1 MTGPQLSVVVPC
13 FNEAEVLDAFHTALL
28 AVLDGL
34 GETFEVCYVDDGSG
48 DATRELLHA
57 LSLRDERV
65 HYTAFSRNFGKE
77 AGILAGL
84 RMSRGA
90 AVVIM
95 DADLQHPPELIPRM
109 LELHRHGY
117 DQVIPRRDRTGEGV
131 VRSTLSHTYYA
142 LVRRCMDVELIDGTG
157 DFRLL
162 SRRAVESVLSLPE
175 SNRFSKGIFS
185 WIGFD
190 TVSFRYR
197 NSERVAGRS
206 KWGSR
211 RLLNYGIDG
220 LLSFNNRPLRL
231 AIYTGFWVFV
241 SALAYA
247 LWTVITVVLHGADT
261 PGYAT
266 LLTAVVALSG
276 IQLVTLGVIGEYVGR
291 IYHEAKHRPPY
302 VVRET
307 DATCRTPPHRLP
319 TGPVVIAE
327 PDEPPPP
334 GGSTRSRTVR
344 QFGSF
349 VAIGFVNTAVYLGVY
364 ASLNRWIPYLVA
376 HVVGYAV
383 SIVCSFLLNSYVTC
397 RTRPTWRAFVR
408 YPVSS
413 LVNLVA
419 SGALLYGAVSGLGM
433 DKNLAALAAGVLVTP
448 VSFLLARW
456 AIMSGRRPEDAVSR
470 RPDRPGASVR
480 ESSALESSA
489 PDPSAPGSSALESSV
504 PGSSVPG
511 SSAPGSS
518 APDSSAPDSSVPDPP
533 APERPARPLPGR
545 PEADGP
551 LPSRTAPTSTSP
563 APHTPL
569 RSSEDR

>member
-1 MTGPQLSVVVPC
+1 MTGLQLSVVVPC
-13 FNEAEVLDAFHTALL
+13 FDEAEVIESFHAALL
-28 AVLDGL
+28 GVLDPL
-34 GETFEVCYVDDGSG
+34 GDSFEICYVDDGSR
-48 DATRELLHA
+48 DRTRPLLNA
-57 LSLRDERV
+57 IAARDPRV

-77 AGILAGL
+77 AAMLAGL

-117 DQVIPRRDRTGEGV
+117 DQVIPRRDRTGEGMI
-131 VRSTLSHTYYA
+131 RSTLSHTYYA
-142 LVRRCMDVELIDGTG
+142 LVRRCMDVELIDGSG

-190 TVSFRYR
+190 TVTFRYR

-247 LWTVITVVLHGADT
+247 LWTVVRVVLHGVDT
-261 PGYAT
+261 PGFAT
-266 LLTAVVALSG
+266 LLIAVVALSG

-307 DATCRTPPHRLP
+307 DATCRAALPDGRPRPQLTGNRALTGDAALTGGGEGTKTPA
-319 TGPVVIAE
+319 TGPAAA
-327 PDEPPPP
+327 P
-334 GGSTRSRTVR
+334 GSAQARVTGAPSRSRTVR

-349 VAIGFVNTAVYLGVY
+349 VLIGCVNTAVYLGVY
-364 ASLNRWIPYLVA
+364 ASLNRWIPYLTA
-376 HVVGYAV
+376 HVIGYVV

-397 RTRPTWRAFVR
+397 RTRPTWHAFVR
-408 YPVSS
+408 YPLSS

-433 DKNLAALAAGVLVTP
+433 DKNLAALAAGVIVTP

-456 AIMSGRRPEDAVSR
+456 AITSGQ
-470 RPDRPGASVR
+470 
-480 ESSALESSA
+480 
-489 PDPSAPGSSALESSV
+489 
-504 PGSSVPG
+504 
-511 SSAPGSS
+511 
-518 APDSSAPDSSVPDPP
+518 
-533 APERPARPLPGR
+533 ARAATAEPQAGPLPGR
-545 PEADGP
+545 AAPGP
-551 LPSRTAPTSTSP
+551 LPT
-563 APHTPL
+563 
-569 RSSEDR
+569 RSSQKG

>member
-1 MTGPQLSVVVPC
+1 MTGLQLSVVVPC
-13 FNEAEVLDAFHTALL
+13 FDEAEVIESFHAALL
-28 AVLDGL
+28 GVLDPL
-34 GETFEVCYVDDGSG
+34 GDSFEICYVDDGSR
-48 DATRELLHA
+48 DRTRPLLNA
-57 LSLRDERV
+57 IAARDPRV

-77 AGILAGL
+77 AAMLAGL

-117 DQVIPRRDRTGEGV
+117 DQVIPRRDRTGEGM

-142 LVRRCMDVELIDGTG
+142 LVRRCMDVELIDGSG

-190 TVSFRYR
+190 TVTFRYR

-241 SALAYA
+241 SALVYA
-247 LWTVITVVLHGADT
+247 LWTVVRVVLHGVDT

-307 DATCRTPPHRLP
+307 DATCRAVLPDSPPRPQL
-319 TGPVVIAE
+319 TR
-327 PDEPPPP
+327 DTQPP
-334 GGSTRSRTVR
+334 GGAQLTGDKQLSGGRAITGDPALTDGGGPAGSSAAESATGPAAPGPPDPPSRSRTVR

-349 VAIGFVNTAVYLGVY
+349 VLIGCVNTAVYLGVY
-364 ASLNRWIPYLVA
+364 ASLNRWIPYLTA
-376 HVVGYAV
+376 HVIGYAI

-397 RTRPTWRAFVR
+397 RTRPTWHAFVR
-408 YPVSS
+408 YPLSS

-419 SGALLYGAVSGLGM
+419 SGALLYAAVSGLGM
-433 DKNLAALAAGVLVTP
+433 DKNLAALAAGVIVTP
-448 VSFLLARW
+448 ISFLLARW
-456 AIMSGRRPEDAVSR
+456 AITSGQAKAARAVAKAEGVTAEPLTGR
-470 RPDRPGASVR
+470 
-480 ESSALESSA
+480 
-489 PDPSAPGSSALESSV
+489 
-504 PGSSVPG
+504 
-511 SSAPGSS
+511 
-518 APDSSAPDSSVPDPP
+518 P
-533 APERPARPLPGR
+533 APATLRTRSPQER
-545 PEADGP
+545 
-551 LPSRTAPTSTSP
+551 
-563 APHTPL
+563 
-569 RSSEDR
+569 

>member
-1 MTGPQLSVVVPC
+1 MNGLQLSVVVPC
-13 FNEAEVLDAFHTALL
+13 FDEAEVLDAFHTALL
-28 AVLDGL
+28 TVLEGA
-34 GETFEVCYVDDGSG
+34 GTRFEVCYVDDGSG
-48 DATRELLHA
+48 DATRELLSTLA
-57 LSLRDERV
+57 LRDEHVR
-65 HYTAFSRNFGKE
+65 YTAFSRNFGKE
-77 AGILAGL
+77 AAMLAGL

-117 DQVIPRRDRTGEGV
+117 DQVIPRRDRVGEGM

-142 LVRRCMDVELIDGTG
+142 LVRRCMDVELIDGSG

-206 KWGSR
+206 KWGSK

-247 LWTVITVVLHGADT
+247 LWTVITVVLHGAET

-307 DATCRTPPHRLP
+307 DATCRTLP
-319 TGPVVIAE
+319 ERHLQASPETSPQASSQARSPVVVE
-327 PDEPPPP
+327 PHEPALSSP
-334 GGSTRSRTVR
+334 SSRSRTAR

-349 VAIGFVNTAVYLGVY
+349 VLVGCVNTAVYLGVY
-364 ASLNRWIPYLVA
+364 TSLNRWIPYLAA
-376 HVVGYAV
+376 HVLGYAV

-397 RTRPTWRAFVR
+397 RTKPTWHGFVR

-413 LVNLVA
+413 LANLVA

-433 DKNLAALAAGVLVTP
+433 DKNLAALAAGIIVTP
-448 VSFLLARW
+448 LSFLLARW
-456 AIMSGRRPEDAVSR
+456 AIMSGRRAQATETSDATNDNEAAEAPEVS
-470 RPDRPGASVR
+470 V
-480 ESSALESSA
+480 
-489 PDPSAPGSSALESSV
+489 
-504 PGSSVPG
+504 
-511 SSAPGSS
+511 
-518 APDSSAPDSSVPDPP
+518 
-533 APERPARPLPGR
+533 PERPARPLPGR
-545 PEADGP
+545 PVADRSLAP
-551 LPSRTAPTSTSP
+551 RTTTHP
-563 APHTPL
+563 APQPSV

>member
-1 MTGPQLSVVVPC
+1 MTGLQLSVVVPC
-13 FNEAEVLDAFHTALL
+13 FDEAEVIEAFHAALL
-28 AVLDGL
+28 GVLDPL
-34 GETFEVCYVDDGSG
+34 GDSFEICYVDDGSR
-48 DATRELLHA
+48 DRTRPLLNA
-57 LSLRDERV
+57 IAARDPRV

-77 AGILAGL
+77 AAMLAGL

-117 DQVIPRRDRTGEGV
+117 DQVIPRRDRTGEGM

-142 LVRRCMDVELIDGTG
+142 LVRRCMDVELIDGSG

-190 TVSFRYR
+190 TVTFRYR

-241 SALAYA
+241 SALVYA
-247 LWTVITVVLHGADT
+247 LWTVVRVVLHGVDT

-302 VVRET
+302 LVRET
-307 DATCRTPPHRLP
+307 DATCRAVLPDSPPRPQL
-319 TGPVVIAE
+319 TR
-327 PDEPPPP
+327 DTQPP
-334 GGSTRSRTVR
+334 GGAQLTGDKQLSGGKELSRDKPLSGGRAITGDPALTDGGGPAGSSAAESATGPATPSRSRTVR

-349 VAIGFVNTAVYLGVY
+349 VLIGCVNTAVYLGVY
-364 ASLNRWIPYLVA
+364 ASLNRWIPYLTA
-376 HVVGYAV
+376 HVIGYAI

-397 RTRPTWRAFVR
+397 RTRPTWHAFVR
-408 YPVSS
+408 YPLSS

-419 SGALLYGAVSGLGM
+419 SGALLYAAVSGLGM
-433 DKNLAALAAGVLVTP
+433 DKNLAALAAGVIVTP
-448 VSFLLARW
+448 ISFLLARW
-456 AIMSGRRPEDAVSR
+456 AITSGQAKAARAVAKAEGGTAEPLTGR
-470 RPDRPGASVR
+470 
-480 ESSALESSA
+480 
-489 PDPSAPGSSALESSV
+489 
-504 PGSSVPG
+504 
-511 SSAPGSS
+511 
-518 APDSSAPDSSVPDPP
+518 P
-533 APERPARPLPGR
+533 APATLRTRSPQER
-545 PEADGP
+545 
-551 LPSRTAPTSTSP
+551 
-563 APHTPL
+563 
-569 RSSEDR
+569 

>member
-1 MTGPQLSVVVPC
+1 MTGLQLSVVVPC
-13 FNEAEVLDAFHTALL
+13 FDEAEVIESFHAALL
-28 AVLDGL
+28 GVLDPL
-34 GETFEVCYVDDGSG
+34 GDSFEICYVDDGSR
-48 DATRELLHA
+48 DRTRPLLNA
-57 LSLRDERV
+57 IAARDPRV

-77 AGILAGL
+77 AAMLAGL

-117 DQVIPRRDRTGEGV
+117 DQVIPRRDRTGEGM

-142 LVRRCMDVELIDGTG
+142 LVRRCMDVELIDGSG

-190 TVSFRYR
+190 TVTFRYR

-231 AIYTGFWVFV
+231 AIYAGFWVFV

-247 LWTVITVVLHGADT
+247 LWTVVRVVLHGVDT

-307 DATCRTPPHRLP
+307 DATCRAVLPDSPPRPQLTRDGQLSGDKQLSGGKQLTRDKP
-319 TGPVVIAE
+319 LSGGRAITGDPALTDGGGRAKSSATDSAIE
-327 PDEPPPP
+327 PAAGPAAQSPGAPGPPASP
-334 GGSTRSRTVR
+334 SRSRTVR

-349 VAIGFVNTAVYLGVY
+349 VLIGCVNTAVYLGVY
-364 ASLNRWIPYLVA
+364 ASLNRWIPYLTA
-376 HVVGYAV
+376 HVIGYAI

-397 RTRPTWRAFVR
+397 RTRPTWHAFVR
-408 YPVSS
+408 YPLSS

-433 DKNLAALAAGVLVTP
+433 DKNLAALAAGVIVTP
-448 VSFLLARW
+448 ISFLLARW
-456 AIMSGRRPEDAVSR
+456 AITSGQTKAA
-470 RPDRPGASVR
+470 GSVVKAER
-480 ESSALESSA
+480 
-489 PDPSAPGSSALESSV
+489 V
-504 PGSSVPG
+504 P
-511 SSAPGSS
+511 AE
-518 APDSSAPDSSVPDPP
+518 PP
-533 APERPARPLPGR
+533 AGRPAPATLPTR
-545 PEADGP
+545 
-551 LPSRTAPTSTSP
+551 SP
-563 APHTPL
+563 Q
-569 RSSEDR
+569 DR

>member
-1 MTGPQLSVVVPC
+1 MTGLQLSVVVPC
-13 FNEAEVLDAFHTALL
+13 FNEAEGITSFHTALV
-28 AVLDGL
+28 AVLEGL
-34 GETFEVCYVDDGSG
+34 GETFEICYVDDGSL
-48 DATRELLHA
+48 DRTRLLLNSFA
-57 LSLRDERV
+57 AQDERT

-77 AGILAGL
+77 AAILAGL
-84 RMSRGA
+84 RMSRGE

-95 DADLQHPPELIPRM
+95 DADLQHPPKLIPRM

-117 DQVIPRRDRTGEGV
+117 DQVIPRRDRSGEGM
-131 VRSTLSHTYYA
+131 VRSTLSHAYYA
-142 LVRRCMDVELIDGTG
+142 VVRRCVDVELLDGSG

-162 SRRAVESVLSLPE
+162 SRRAVVSVLSLPE

-197 NSERVAGRS
+197 NSERAAGRS

-231 AIYTGFWVFV
+231 AIYTGFWVFL

-247 LWTVITVVLHGADT
+247 AWTVVTVVLHGADT

-307 DATCRTPPHRLP
+307 DENCPALSDR
-319 TGPVVIAE
+319 
-327 PDEPPPP
+327 PPPVAAELDELVP
-334 GGSTRSRTVR
+334 PRVRTAR

-349 VAIGFVNTAVYLGVY
+349 VLVGCVNTAVYLGVY
-364 ASLNRWIPYLVA
+364 AVLNRWIPYLTA
-376 HVVGYAV
+376 HVIGYAV

-397 RTRPTWRAFVR
+397 RTKPTWHAFVR

-413 LVNLVA
+413 VVNLVA

-433 DKNLAALAAGVLVTP
+433 DKNLAALVAGVLVTP

-456 AIMSGRRPEDAVSR
+456 AIMSGRRPAFEPVAQ
-470 RPDRPGASVR
+470 PPHGPAG
-480 ESSALESSA
+480 E
-489 PDPSAPGSSALESSV
+489 PAPGC
-504 PGSSVPG
+504 
-511 SSAPGSS
+511 
-518 APDSSAPDSSVPDPP
+518 
-533 APERPARPLPGR
+533 RPL
-545 PEADGP
+545 
-551 LPSRTAPTSTSP
+551 
-563 APHTPL
+563 H
-569 RSSEDR
+569 SSEDR

>member
-1 MTGPQLSVVVPC
+1 MTGLQLSVVVPC
-13 FNEAEVLDAFHTALL
+13 FDEAEVIEAFHTALVG
-28 AVLDGL
+28 VLDPL
-34 GETFEVCYVDDGSG
+34 GDSFEICYVDDGSR
-48 DATRELLHA
+48 DRTRLLLSA
-57 LSLRDERV
+57 LAARDPRA

-77 AGILAGL
+77 AAMLAGL

-117 DQVIPRRDRTGEGV
+117 DQVIPRRDRAGEGLL
-131 VRSTLSHTYYA
+131 RSTLSHTYYA
-142 LVRRCMDVELIDGTG
+142 LVRRCMDVELIDGSG

-190 TVSFRYR
+190 TVTFRYR

-206 KWGSR
+206 KWGSK

-241 SALAYA
+241 SALVYA
-247 LWTVITVVLHGADT
+247 LWTVVGVVLHGADT

-307 DATCRTPPHRLP
+307 DATCGVLP
-319 TGPVVIAE
+319 DG
-327 PDEPPPP
+327 PPPRPRLTRGP
-334 GGSTRSRTVR
+334 GERAAPALATATAPAPATASTAPAPATASAAPAPATAAPGRSRTVR

-349 VAIGFVNTAVYLGVY
+349 VLIGCVNTAVYLGIY
-364 ASLNRWIPYLVA
+364 ASLNRWIPYLTA
-376 HVVGYAV
+376 HVIGYVV

-397 RTRPTWRAFVR
+397 RTRPTWHGFVR
-408 YPVSS
+408 YPLSS

-419 SGALLYGAVSGLGM
+419 SGALLYAAVSGLGM

-456 AIMSGRRPEDAVSR
+456 AITSGRARADAV
-470 RPDRPGASVR
+470 PQAEPV
-480 ESSALESSA
+480 
-489 PDPSAPGSSALESSV
+489 
-504 PGSSVPG
+504 
-511 SSAPGSS
+511 
-518 APDSSAPDSSVPDPP
+518 
-533 APERPARPLPGR
+533 PGR
-545 PEADGP
+545 PAPAP
-551 LPSRTAPTSTSP
+551 LPT
-563 APHTPL
+563 
-569 RSSEDR
+569 RSSQER

>member
-1 MTGPQLSVVVPC
+1 MNGLQLSVVVPC
-13 FNEAEVLDAFHTALL
+13 FNEAEVLDTFHTALL
-28 AVLDGL
+28 AVLESTG
-34 GETFEVCYVDDGSG
+34 TPFEICYVDDGSG
-48 DATRELLHA
+48 DATRRLLAA
-57 LSLRDERV
+57 LAQRDERV

-77 AGILAGL
+77 AAMLAGL

-117 DQVIPRRDRTGEGV
+117 DQVIPRRDRAGEGV

-142 LVRRCMDVELIDGTG
+142 LVRRCMDVELIDGSG

-307 DATCRTPPHRLP
+307 DATSRARPERLLP
-319 TGPVVIAE
+319 TGPLVIGE
-327 PDEPPPP
+327 PGEPVAQGQPP
-334 GGSTRSRTVR
+334 TRSRTVR

-349 VAIGFVNTAVYLGVY
+349 VLVGCVNTAVYLGVY
-364 ASLNRWIPYLVA
+364 ASLNRWIPYLAA
-376 HVVGYAV
+376 HVLGYAAG
-383 SIVCSFLLNSYVTC
+383 IVCSFLLNSYVTC
-397 RTRPTWRAFVR
+397 RTKPTWHAFVR
-408 YPVSS
+408 YPVSA
-413 LVNLVA
+413 LVNLAA

-433 DKNLAALAAGVLVTP
+433 DKNLAALAAGVIVTP
-448 VSFLLARW
+448 LSFLLARW
-456 AIMSGRRPEDAVSR
+456 AIMSGRPAEV
-470 RPDRPGASVR
+470 
-480 ESSALESSA
+480 
-489 PDPSAPGSSALESSV
+489 
-504 PGSSVPG
+504 
-511 SSAPGSS
+511 
-518 APDSSAPDSSVPDPP
+518 SVPDR
-533 APERPARPLPGR
+533 AAQPLPGR
-545 PEADGP
+545 PVPDGP
-551 LPSRTAPTSTSP
+551 LPVRVSV
-563 APHTPL
+563 

>member
-1 MTGPQLSVVVPC
+1 MNGLQLSVVVPC
-13 FNEAEVLDAFHTALL
+13 FNEAEVLDTFHTALL
-28 AVLDGL
+28 TVLEGL
-34 GETFEVCYVDDGSG
+34 GTPFEICYVDDGSG
-48 DATRELLHA
+48 DTTRRLLATLA
-57 LSLRDERV
+57 LRDERV

-77 AGILAGL
+77 AAMLAGL

-117 DQVIPRRDRTGEGV
+117 DQVIPRRDRAGEGV

-142 LVRRCMDVELIDGTG
+142 LVRRCMDVELIDGSG

-197 NSERVAGRS
+197 NTERVAGRS

-231 AIYTGFWVFV
+231 AIYAGFWVFV

-247 LWTVITVVLHGADT
+247 LWTVITVVLRGADT

-307 DATCRTPPHRLP
+307 DATRRTLRERRPP
-319 TGPVVIAE
+319 TGPLTIGE
-327 PDEPPPP
+327 PGEPAVPARSATQPP
-334 GGSTRSRTVR
+334 TRSRTAR

-349 VAIGFVNTAVYLGVY
+349 VLIGCVNTAVYLGVY
-364 ASLNRWIPYLVA
+364 ASLNRWIPYLAA
-376 HVVGYAV
+376 HVLGYAV
-383 SIVCSFLLNSYVTC
+383 GIVCSFLLNCYVTC
-397 RTRPTWRAFVR
+397 RTKPTWHAFVR
-408 YPVSS
+408 YPVST

-433 DKNLAALAAGVLVTP
+433 DKNLAALAAGVIVTP

-456 AIMSGRRPEDAVSR
+456 AIMSGRPAGVAV
-470 RPDRPGASVR
+470 A
-480 ESSALESSA
+480 
-489 PDPSAPGSSALESSV
+489 
-504 PGSSVPG
+504 
-511 SSAPGSS
+511 
-518 APDSSAPDSSVPDPP
+518 
-533 APERPARPLPGR
+533 ERTAHPLPGR
-545 PEADGP
+545 PVPEGP
-551 LPSRTAPTSTSP
+551 LSAGTSP
-563 APHTPL
+563 RPSAAARRTQTSGPF
-569 RSSEDR
+569 SEDR

>member
-1 MTGPQLSVVVPC
+1 MNGLQLSVVVPC
-13 FNEAEVLDAFHTALL
+13 FNEAEVLDTFHTALL
-28 AVLDGL
+28 TVLESTG
-34 GETFEVCYVDDGSG
+34 TPFEICYVDDGSG
-48 DATRELLHA
+48 DATRRLLAA
-57 LSLRDERV
+57 LALRDERV

-77 AGILAGL
+77 AAMLAGL

-117 DQVIPRRDRTGEGV
+117 DQVIPRRDRVGEGV

-142 LVRRCMDVELIDGTG
+142 LVRRCMDVELIDGSG

-307 DATCRTPPHRLP
+307 DATSRTRPERRLP
-319 TGPVVIAE
+319 TGPLVIGE
-327 PDEPPPP
+327 PGEPAAQERP
-334 GGSTRSRTVR
+334 GTRSRTAR

-349 VAIGFVNTAVYLGVY
+349 VLIGCVNTAVYLGVY
-364 ASLNRWIPYLVA
+364 ASLNRWIPYLAA
-376 HVVGYAV
+376 HVLGYAV
-383 SIVCSFLLNSYVTC
+383 GIVCSFLLNSYVTC
-397 RTRPTWRAFVR
+397 RTKPTWHAFVR
-408 YPVSS
+408 YPVST

-433 DKNLAALAAGVLVTP
+433 DKNLAALAAGVIVTP

-456 AIMSGRRPEDAVSR
+456 AIMSGLPAEVSVPERTTRAL
-470 RPDRPGASVR
+470 PGGSPVPEVPLSVR
-480 ESSALESSA
+480 TSA
-489 PDPSAPGSSALESSV
+489 
-504 PGSSVPG
+504 
-511 SSAPGSS
+511 
-518 APDSSAPDSSVPDPP
+518 
-533 APERPARPLPGR
+533 
-545 PEADGP
+545 
-551 LPSRTAPTSTSP
+551 
-563 APHTPL
+563 

>member
-1 MTGPQLSVVVPC
+1 MNGLQLSVVVPC
-13 FNEAEVLDAFHTALL
+13 FNEAEVLGTFHTALL
-28 AVLDGL
+28 TVLESTG
-34 GETFEVCYVDDGSG
+34 TPFEICYVDDGSA
-48 DATRELLHA
+48 DATRRLLA
-57 LSLRDERV
+57 TLALRDERV

-77 AGILAGL
+77 AAMLAGL

-117 DQVIPRRDRTGEGV
+117 DQVIPRRDRAGEGM

-142 LVRRCMDVELIDGTG
+142 LVRRCMDVELIDGSG

-197 NSERVAGRS
+197 NSERAAGRS

-266 LLTAVVALSG
+266 LLTAVIALGG

-307 DATCRTPPHRLP
+307 DATSRTRPERRLP
-319 TGPVVIAE
+319 TGPLVIGE
-327 PDEPPPP
+327 PGEPAAQERP
-334 GGSTRSRTVR
+334 STRSRTAR

-349 VAIGFVNTAVYLGVY
+349 VLIGCVNTAVYLGVY

-376 HVVGYAV
+376 HVLGYAV
-383 SIVCSFLLNSYVTC
+383 GIVCSFLLNSYVTC
-397 RTRPTWRAFVR
+397 RTKPTWHAFVR
-408 YPVSS
+408 YPVST
-413 LVNLVA
+413 LVNLAA

-433 DKNLAALAAGVLVTP
+433 DKNLAALAAGVIVTP

-456 AIMSGRRPEDAVSR
+456 AIMSGRPAEV
-470 RPDRPGASVR
+470 
-480 ESSALESSA
+480 
-489 PDPSAPGSSALESSV
+489 SV
-504 PGSSVPG
+504 P
-511 SSAPGSS
+511 
-518 APDSSAPDSSVPDPP
+518 
-533 APERPARPLPGR
+533 ERETRPLPGR
-545 PEADGP
+545 PVPDGP
-551 LPSRTAPTSTSP
+551 FSVRTSSV
-563 APHTPL
+563 

>member
-1 MTGPQLSVVVPC
+1 MTGLQLSVVVPC
-13 FNEAEVLDAFHTALL
+13 FDEAEVIEAFHAAL
-28 AVLDGL
+28 AGVLDLL
-34 GETFEVCYVDDGSG
+34 GDSFEICYVDDGSR
-48 DATRELLHA
+48 DRTRLLLSA
-57 LSLRDERV
+57 LAARDPRV

-77 AGILAGL
+77 AAMLAGL
-84 RMSRGA
+84 RMSSGA

-117 DQVIPRRDRTGEGV
+117 DQVIPRRDRAGEGML
-131 VRSTLSHTYYA
+131 RTTLSHTYYA
-142 LVRRCMDVELIDGTG
+142 LVRRCMDVELIDGSG

-190 TVSFRYR
+190 TVTFRYR

-206 KWGSR
+206 KWGSK

-241 SALAYA
+241 SALVYA
-247 LWTVITVVLHGADT
+247 LWTVVGVVLHGADT

-307 DATCRTPPHRLP
+307 DATRRALP
-319 TGPVVIAE
+319 DG
-327 PDEPPPP
+327 PPPRPQLTGGP
-334 GGSTRSRTVR
+334 GERAAKLPPAPATGAPATGAPAPAPAPESGAPGRSRTVR

-349 VAIGFVNTAVYLGVY
+349 LLIGCVNTAVYLGVY
-364 ASLNRWIPYLVA
+364 ASLNRWIPYLAA
-376 HVVGYAV
+376 HVIGFAV

-397 RTRPTWRAFVR
+397 RTRPTWHAFVR
-408 YPVSS
+408 YPLSS

-456 AIMSGRRPEDAVSR
+456 AITSGRTKAADAVPR
-470 RPDRPGASVR
+470 A
-480 ESSALESSA
+480 E
-489 PDPSAPGSSALESSV
+489 PS
-504 PGSSVPG
+504 
-511 SSAPGSS
+511 
-518 APDSSAPDSSVPDPP
+518 
-533 APERPARPLPGR
+533 PGR
-545 PEADGP
+545 PVPEP
-551 LPSRTAPTSTSP
+551 LPT
-563 APHTPL
+563 
-569 RSSEDR
+569 RSSREG

>member
-1 MTGPQLSVVVPC
+1 MNGLQLSVVVPC
-13 FNEAEVLDAFHTALL
+13 FNEAEVLDTFHTALL
-28 AVLDGL
+28 TALEGI
-34 GETFEVCYVDDGSG
+34 GTPFEICYVDDGSG
-48 DATRELLHA
+48 DATRDLLSA
-57 LSLRDERV
+57 LALRDERV

-77 AGILAGL
+77 AAMLAGL

-117 DQVIPRRDRTGEGV
+117 DQVIPRRDRVGEGV

-142 LVRRCMDVELIDGTG
+142 LVRRCMDVELIDGSG

-190 TVSFRYR
+190 TVSFRYH

-247 LWTVITVVLHGADT
+247 LWTVVTVVLHGADT

-307 DATCRTPPHRLP
+307 DATCRTPPERHPPSRPPLI
-319 TGPVVIAE
+319 GE
-327 PDEPPPP
+327 PDGPTPP
-334 GGSTRSRTVR
+334 GPSRTAR

-349 VAIGFVNTAVYLGVY
+349 VLVGCVNTAVYLGVY

-376 HVVGYAV
+376 HALGYAV

-397 RTRPTWRAFVR
+397 RTKPTWHGFVR

-433 DKNLAALAAGVLVTP
+433 DKNLAALAAGVIVTP

-456 AIMSGRRPEDAVSR
+456 AIMSGRRATVSGAPEV
-470 RPDRPGASVR
+470 
-480 ESSALESSA
+480 
-489 PDPSAPGSSALESSV
+489 SV
-504 PGSSVPG
+504 PG
-511 SSAPGSS
+511 
-518 APDSSAPDSSVPDPP
+518 
-533 APERPARPLPGR
+533 RPAQPLPGPDR
-545 PEADGP
+545 SLAPRTTTATP
-551 LPSRTAPTSTSP
+551 TAPQTSV
-563 APHTPL
+563 

>member
-1 MTGPQLSVVVPC
+1 MTGLQLSVVVPC
-13 FNEAEVLDAFHTALL
+13 FDEAEVIEAFHAALVG
-28 AVLDGL
+28 VLDPL
-34 GETFEVCYVDDGSG
+34 GESFEICYVDDGSR
-48 DATRELLHA
+48 DRTRLL
-57 LSLRDERV
+57 LSGLAARDPRV
-65 HYTAFSRNFGKE
+65 HYTSFSRNFGKE
-77 AGILAGL
+77 AAMLAGL

-95 DADLQHPPELIPRM
+95 DADLQHPPGLIPRM

-131 VRSTLSHTYYA
+131 LRSTLSHTYYA
-142 LVRRCMDVELIDGTG
+142 LVRRCMDVELIDGSG

-190 TVSFRYR
+190 TVTFRYR

-206 KWGSR
+206 KWGGK

-241 SALAYA
+241 SALVYA
-247 LWTVITVVLHGADT
+247 LWTVVSVVLHGAET

-307 DATCRTPPHRLP
+307 DATCRTLPDGPPPRPRP
-319 TGPVVIAE
+319 TGVTAVTRDPAE
-327 PDEPPPP
+327 RAAPATAVP
-334 GGSTRSRTVR
+334 TRSRTVR

-349 VAIGFVNTAVYLGVY
+349 ILIGCVNTAVYLGIY
-364 ASLNRWIPYLVA
+364 ASLNRWIPYLTA
-376 HVVGYAV
+376 HVIGYGV

-397 RTRPTWRAFVR
+397 RTRPTWHAFVR
-408 YPVSS
+408 YPLSS

-456 AIMSGRRPEDAVSR
+456 AITSGHTKATAVPEAV
-470 RPDRPGASVR
+470 D
-480 ESSALESSA
+480 
-489 PDPSAPGSSALESSV
+489 V
-504 PGSSVPG
+504 PAEPLTGG
-511 SSAPGSS
+511 
-518 APDSSAPDSSVPDPP
+518 P
-533 APERPARPLPGR
+533 APAPL
-545 PEADGP
+545 
-551 LPSRTAPTSTSP
+551 STRSP
-563 APHTPL
+563 Q
-569 RSSEDR
+569 DR

>member
-1 MTGPQLSVVVPC
+1 MTGLQLSVVVPC
-13 FNEAEVLDAFHTALL
+13 FDEAEVIESFHAALL
-28 AVLDGL
+28 GVLDPL
-34 GETFEVCYVDDGSG
+34 GDSFEICYVDDGSQ
-48 DATRELLHA
+48 DRTRPLLNA
-57 LSLRDERV
+57 IAARDPRV
-65 HYTAFSRNFGKE
+65 RYTAFSRNFGKE
-77 AGILAGL
+77 AAMLAGL

-117 DQVIPRRDRTGEGV
+117 DQVIPRRDRTGEGM

-142 LVRRCMDVELIDGTG
+142 LVRRCMDVELIDGSG

-190 TVSFRYR
+190 TVTFRYR

-247 LWTVITVVLHGADT
+247 LWTVVRVVLHGVDT

-266 LLTAVVALSG
+266 LLIAVVALSG

-307 DATCRTPPHRLP
+307 DATCRTVLPDSPPRPQL
-319 TGPVVIAE
+319 TRDGG
-327 PDEPPPP
+327 PP
-334 GGSTRSRTVR
+334 GGARLTKGAQLGSGPALTEGRDRALTEDQGRALAEGRDRALAEDRGRAESSATDSATEQATGSAAQSPAAPGPPASPSRSRTVR

-349 VAIGFVNTAVYLGVY
+349 VLIGCVNTAVYLGVY
-364 ASLNRWIPYLVA
+364 ASLNRWIPYLTA
-376 HVVGYAV
+376 HVIGYV
-383 SIVCSFLLNSYVTC
+383 ISIGCSFLLNSYVTC
-397 RTRPTWRAFVR
+397 RTRPTWHAFVR
-408 YPVSS
+408 YPLSS

-433 DKNLAALAAGVLVTP
+433 DKNLAALAAGVIVTP
-448 VSFLLARW
+448 ISFLLARW
-456 AIMSGRRPEDAVSR
+456 AITSGQTKAARAVAEAGR
-470 RPDRPGASVR
+470 
-480 ESSALESSA
+480 A
-489 PDPSAPGSSALESSV
+489 PAEPLAGR
-504 PGSSVPG
+504 
-511 SSAPGSS
+511 
-518 APDSSAPDSSVPDPP
+518 P
-533 APERPARPLPGR
+533 APATLPTR
-545 PEADGP
+545 
-551 LPSRTAPTSTSP
+551 SP
-563 APHTPL
+563 Q
-569 RSSEDR
+569 DR

>member
-1 MTGPQLSVVVPC
+1 MSGLQLSVVVPC
-13 FNEAEVLDAFHTALL
+13 FDEAEVIEAFHAALVG
-28 AVLDGL
+28 VLDPL
-34 GETFEVCYVDDGSG
+34 GDSFEICYVDDGSR
-48 DATRELLHA
+48 DRTRVLLSGLA
-57 LSLRDERV
+57 ARDPRV

-77 AGILAGL
+77 AAMLAGL

-117 DQVIPRRDRTGEGV
+117 DQVIPRRDRTGEGML
-131 VRSTLSHTYYA
+131 RSTLSHTYYA
-142 LVRRCMDVELIDGTG
+142 LVRRCMDVELIDGSG

-190 TVSFRYR
+190 TVTFRYR

-206 KWGSR
+206 KWGSK

-231 AIYTGFWVFV
+231 AIYAGFWVFV

-247 LWTVITVVLHGADT
+247 LWTVTRVVLHGVDT

-307 DATCRTPPHRLP
+307 DATCRTLP
-319 TGPVVIAE
+319 DG
-327 PDEPPPP
+327 PPPRPRLTGGGAPAERTATATVTAPAPATTAP
-334 GGSTRSRTVR
+334 GRSRTVR

-349 VAIGFVNTAVYLGVY
+349 VLIGCVNTAVYLGIY
-364 ASLNRWIPYLVA
+364 ASLNRWIPYLTA
-376 HVVGYAV
+376 HVIGYAV
-383 SIVCSFLLNSYVTC
+383 SIGCSFLLNSYVTC
-397 RTRPTWRAFVR
+397 RTRPTWHAFVR
-408 YPVSS
+408 YPLSS
-413 LVNLVA
+413 LVNLLA

-456 AIMSGRRPEDAVSR
+456 AITSGQTRAT
-470 RPDRPGASVR
+470 A
-480 ESSALESSA
+480 AA
-489 PDPSAPGSSALESSV
+489 PV
-504 PGSSVPG
+504 PGTLDRA
-511 SSAPGSS
+511 APL
-518 APDSSAPDSSVPDPP
+518 PDGP
-533 APERPARPLPGR
+533 APAPLPTR
-545 PEADGP
+545 
-551 LPSRTAPTSTSP
+551 SP
-563 APHTPL
+563 Q
-569 RSSEDR
+569 DR

>member
-1 MTGPQLSVVVPC
+1 MTGLQLSVVVPC
-13 FNEAEVLDAFHTALL
+13 FDEAEVIESFHAALL
-28 AVLDGL
+28 GVLDPL
-34 GETFEVCYVDDGSG
+34 GDSFEICYVDDGSR
-48 DATRELLHA
+48 DRTRPLLNA
-57 LSLRDERV
+57 IAARDPRV

-77 AGILAGL
+77 AAMLAGL

-117 DQVIPRRDRTGEGV
+117 DQVIPRRDRTGEGM

-142 LVRRCMDVELIDGTG
+142 LVRRCMDVELIDGSG

-190 TVSFRYR
+190 TVTFRYR

-247 LWTVITVVLHGADT
+247 LWTVVRVVLHGVDT

-307 DATCRTPPHRLP
+307 DATCRAGLPDSPPRPQL
-319 TGPVVIAE
+319 TR
-327 PDEPPPP
+327 DTQPP
-334 GGSTRSRTVR
+334 GGGQLSGDKQLSGGKPLTRDKPLSGGRAITGDPALTDGGGPAESTAAESATGPAAPGPPASPSRSRTVR

-349 VAIGFVNTAVYLGVY
+349 VLIGCVNTAVYLGVY
-364 ASLNRWIPYLVA
+364 ASLNRWIPYLTA
-376 HVVGYAV
+376 HVIGYV
-383 SIVCSFLLNSYVTC
+383 ISIVCSFLLNSYITC
-397 RTRPTWRAFVR
+397 RTRPTWHAFVR
-408 YPVSS
+408 YPLSS

-433 DKNLAALAAGVLVTP
+433 DKNLAALAAGVIVTP
-448 VSFLLARW
+448 ISFLLARW
-456 AIMSGRRPEDAVSR
+456 AITSGQTKAARAVAEAGR
-470 RPDRPGASVR
+470 
-480 ESSALESSA
+480 A
-489 PDPSAPGSSALESSV
+489 PAEPLAGR
-504 PGSSVPG
+504 
-511 SSAPGSS
+511 
-518 APDSSAPDSSVPDPP
+518 P
-533 APERPARPLPGR
+533 APATLPTR
-545 PEADGP
+545 
-551 LPSRTAPTSTSP
+551 SP
-563 APHTPL
+563 Q
-569 RSSEDR
+569 DR

>member
-1 MTGPQLSVVVPC
+1 MTGLQLSVVVPC
-13 FNEAEVLDAFHTALL
+13 FDEAEVIESFHAALL
-28 AVLDGL
+28 GVLDPL
-34 GETFEVCYVDDGSG
+34 GDSFEICYVDDGSR
-48 DATRELLHA
+48 DRTRPLLNA
-57 LSLRDERV
+57 IAARDPRV

-77 AGILAGL
+77 AAMLAGL

-117 DQVIPRRDRTGEGV
+117 DQVIPRRDRTGEGM

-142 LVRRCMDVELIDGTG
+142 LVRRCMDVELIDGSG

-190 TVSFRYR
+190 TVTFRYR

-231 AIYTGFWVFV
+231 AIYAGFWVFV
-241 SALAYA
+241 SALVYA
-247 LWTVITVVLHGADT
+247 LWTVVRVVLHGVDT

-307 DATCRTPPHRLP
+307 DATCRT
-319 TGPVVIAE
+319 
-327 PDEPPPP
+327 
-334 GGSTRSRTVR
+334 
-344 QFGSF
+344 
-349 VAIGFVNTAVYLGVY
+349 
-364 ASLNRWIPYLVA
+364 
-376 HVVGYAV
+376 
-383 SIVCSFLLNSYVTC
+383 
-397 RTRPTWRAFVR
+397 
-408 YPVSS
+408 
-413 LVNLVA
+413 
-419 SGALLYGAVSGLGM
+419 
-433 DKNLAALAAGVLVTP
+433 VL
-448 VSFLLARW
+448 
-456 AIMSGRRPEDAVSR
+456 
-470 RPDRPGASVR
+470 
-480 ESSALESSA
+480 
-489 PDPSAPGSSALESSV
+489 
-504 PGSSVPG
+504 
-511 SSAPGSS
+511 
-518 APDSSAPDSSVPDPP
+518 PDSPP
-533 APERPARPLPGR
+533 RPQLTRDGR
-545 PEADGP
+545 PP
-551 LPSRTAPTSTSP
+551 
-563 APHTPL
+563 
-569 RSSEDR
+569 

>member
-1 MTGPQLSVVVPC
+1 MTGLQLSVVVPC
-13 FNEAEVLDAFHTALL
+13 FDEAEVIESFHAALL
-28 AVLDGL
+28 GVLDSL
-34 GETFEVCYVDDGSG
+34 GDSFEICYVDDGSR
-48 DATRELLHA
+48 DRTRPLLSA
-57 LSLRDERV
+57 IAARDPRI

-77 AGILAGL
+77 AAMLAGL
-84 RMSRGA
+84 RMSRGT

-117 DQVIPRRDRTGEGV
+117 DQVIPRRDRAGEGML
-131 VRSTLSHTYYA
+131 RSTLSHTYYA
-142 LVRRCMDVELIDGTG
+142 LVRRCMDVELIDGSG

-190 TVSFRYR
+190 TVTFRYR

-206 KWGSR
+206 KWGSK

-241 SALAYA
+241 SALVYA
-247 LWTVITVVLHGADT
+247 LWTVVGVVLHGADT

-307 DATCRTPPHRLP
+307 DATRQALPAGPPSRPRLTGGPGERATPPAP
-319 TGPVVIAE
+319 AAMAEAPAPAPATGAPAAMAEAPAPVPATGA
-327 PDEPPPP
+327 P
-334 GGSTRSRTVR
+334 GRSRTAR

-349 VAIGFVNTAVYLGVY
+349 VLIGCVNTAVYLGIY
-364 ASLNRWIPYLVA
+364 ASLNRWIPYLTA

-397 RTRPTWRAFVR
+397 RTRPTWHGFVR
-408 YPVSS
+408 YPLSS

-456 AIMSGRRPEDAVSR
+456 AITSGRSRAATAV
-470 RPDRPGASVR
+470 PQAGPQA
-480 ESSALESSA
+480 
-489 PDPSAPGSSALESSV
+489 
-504 PGSSVPG
+504 
-511 SSAPGSS
+511 
-518 APDSSAPDSSVPDPP
+518 
-533 APERPARPLPGR
+533 GR
-545 PEADGP
+545 PVPGP
-551 LPSRTAPTSTSP
+551 LPT
-563 APHTPL
+563 
-569 RSSEDR
+569 RSSQEG

>member
-1 MTGPQLSVVVPC
+1 MNGLQLSVVVPC
-13 FNEAEVLDAFHTALL
+13 FNEAEVLDTFHTALL
-28 AVLDGL
+28 TVLESTG
-34 GETFEVCYVDDGSG
+34 TPFEICYVDDGSG
-48 DATRELLHA
+48 DATRRLLAA
-57 LSLRDERV
+57 LALRDERV

-77 AGILAGL
+77 AAMLAGL

-117 DQVIPRRDRTGEGV
+117 DQVIPRRDRAGEGV

-142 LVRRCMDVELIDGTG
+142 LVRRCMDVELIDGSG

-231 AIYTGFWVFV
+231 AIYAGFWVFV

-307 DATCRTPPHRLP
+307 DATSRTRPERRLP
-319 TGPVVIAE
+319 TGPLVIGE
-327 PDEPPPP
+327 PGELGAPGKPGELGEPAAQERP
-334 GGSTRSRTVR
+334 GTRSRTAR

-349 VAIGFVNTAVYLGVY
+349 VLIGCVNTAVYLGVY
-364 ASLNRWIPYLVA
+364 ASLNRWIPYLAA
-376 HVVGYAV
+376 HVLGYAV
-383 SIVCSFLLNSYVTC
+383 GIVCSFLLNSYVTC
-397 RTRPTWRAFVR
+397 RTKPTWHAFVR
-408 YPVSS
+408 YPVST

-433 DKNLAALAAGVLVTP
+433 DKNLAALAAGVIVTP

-456 AIMSGRRPEDAVSR
+456 AIMSGRPAEVSVPERTTRAL
-470 RPDRPGASVR
+470 PGGGPVPEVPLSVR
-480 ESSALESSA
+480 TSA
-489 PDPSAPGSSALESSV
+489 
-504 PGSSVPG
+504 
-511 SSAPGSS
+511 
-518 APDSSAPDSSVPDPP
+518 
-533 APERPARPLPGR
+533 
-545 PEADGP
+545 
-551 LPSRTAPTSTSP
+551 
-563 APHTPL
+563 

>member
-1 MTGPQLSVVVPC
+1 MTGLQLSVVVPC
-13 FNEAEVLDAFHTALL
+13 FDEAEVIEAFHAALVG
-28 AVLDGL
+28 VLEPL
-34 GETFEVCYVDDGSG
+34 GDSFEICYVDDGSR
-48 DATRELLHA
+48 DRTRALLNA
-57 LSLRDERV
+57 LAARDPRV

-77 AGILAGL
+77 AAMLAGL
-84 RMSRGA
+84 RMSCGA

-117 DQVIPRRDRTGEGV
+117 DQVIPRRDRTGEGLL
-131 VRSTLSHTYYA
+131 RSTLSHTYYA
-142 LVRRCMDVELIDGTG
+142 LVRRCMDVELIDGSG

-190 TVSFRYR
+190 TVTFRYR

-241 SALAYA
+241 SALVYA
-247 LWTVITVVLHGADT
+247 LWTIARVVLHGVDT

-307 DATCRTPPHRLP
+307 DATCRAL
-319 TGPVVIAE
+319 
-327 PDEPPPP
+327 P
-334 GGSTRSRTVR
+334 GGPPSRPRLTGGPAERTATGAATALAPATAVSAPGRSRTVR

-349 VAIGFVNTAVYLGVY
+349 VLVGCVNTAVYLGVY
-364 ASLNRWIPYLVA
+364 ASLNRWIPYLTA
-376 HVVGYAV
+376 HVIGYAV

-397 RTRPTWRAFVR
+397 RTRPTWHAFVR
-408 YPVSS
+408 YPLSS

-456 AIMSGRRPEDAVSR
+456 AITSGQQAGSASVPEAVEVPAEPPPVRPE
-470 RPDRPGASVR
+470 
-480 ESSALESSA
+480 
-489 PDPSAPGSSALESSV
+489 
-504 PGSSVPG
+504 
-511 SSAPGSS
+511 
-518 APDSSAPDSSVPDPP
+518 P
-533 APERPARPLPGR
+533 APLPTR
-545 PEADGP
+545 
-551 LPSRTAPTSTSP
+551 SRQ
-563 APHTPL
+563 
-569 RSSEDR
+569 DR

>member
-1 MTGPQLSVVVPC
+1 MTGLQLSVVVPC
-13 FNEAEVLDAFHTALL
+13 FNEAEGIRSFHAALVPVLE
-28 AVLDGL
+28 GL
-34 GETFEVCYVDDGSG
+34 GEGFEICYVDDGSA
-48 DATRELLHA
+48 DRTRLLLNSFA
-57 LSLRDERV
+57 AQDERTR
-65 HYTAFSRNFGKE
+65 YTAFSRNFGKE
-77 AGILAGL
+77 AAMLAGL
-84 RMSRGA
+84 RMSRGD

-117 DQVIPRRDRTGEGV
+117 DQVIPRRDRSGEGV
-131 VRSTLSHTYYA
+131 FRSTLSHAYYA
-142 LVRRCMDVELIDGTG
+142 VVRRCVDVELLDGSG

-162 SRRAVESVLSLPE
+162 SRRAVQSVLSLPE

-231 AIYTGFWVFV
+231 AIYAGFWVFL

-247 LWTVITVVLHGADT
+247 AWTVVTVVLHGADT

-291 IYHEAKHRPPY
+291 IYHETKHRPPY

-307 DATCRTPPHRLP
+307 EENGPALQDRSPP
-319 TGPVVIAE
+319 PVVAE
-327 PDEPPPP
+327 LDGLVAP
-334 GGSTRSRTVR
+334 RVRTAR

-349 VAIGFVNTAVYLGVY
+349 VLVGCVNTVVYLGVY
-364 ASLNRWIPYLVA
+364 AVLNRWIPYLTA
-376 HVVGYAV
+376 HVLGYAV

-397 RTRPTWRAFVR
+397 RTKPTVRAFVR
-408 YPVSS
+408 YPLSS
-413 LVNLVA
+413 AVNLAA

-433 DKNLAALAAGVLVTP
+433 DKNVAALAAGALVTP

-456 AIMSGRRPEDAVSR
+456 AIMSGRRPA
-470 RPDRPGASVR
+470 
-480 ESSALESSA
+480 
-489 PDPSAPGSSALESSV
+489 
-504 PGSSVPG
+504 
-511 SSAPGSS
+511 
-518 APDSSAPDSSVPDPP
+518 P
-533 APERPARPLPGR
+533 APAGAVAPAEGPAGEPLPGR
-545 PEADGP
+545 P
-551 LPSRTAPTSTSP
+551 L
-563 APHTPL
+563 H
-569 RSSEDR
+569 SSEDR

>member
-1 MTGPQLSVVVPC
+1 MTGLQLSVVVPC
-13 FNEAEVLDAFHTALL
+13 FDEAEVIESFHAALL
-28 AVLDGL
+28 GVLDPL
-34 GETFEVCYVDDGSG
+34 GDSFEICYVDDGSR
-48 DATRELLHA
+48 DRTRPLLNA
-57 LSLRDERV
+57 IAARDPRV

-77 AGILAGL
+77 AAMLAGL

-117 DQVIPRRDRTGEGV
+117 DQVIPRRDRTGEGMI
-131 VRSTLSHTYYA
+131 RSTLSHTYYA
-142 LVRRCMDVELIDGTG
+142 LVRRCMDVELIDGSG

-190 TVSFRYR
+190 TVTFRYR

-206 KWGSR
+206 KWGSK

-231 AIYTGFWVFV
+231 AIYAGFWVFV

-247 LWTVITVVLHGADT
+247 LWTVVRVVLHGVDT

-266 LLTAVVALSG
+266 LLIAVVALSG

-307 DATCRTPPHRLP
+307 DATCRAVLPDGPPPRPQL
-319 TGPVVIAE
+319 TGGPVERVATAVAA
-327 PDEPPPP
+327 P
-334 GGSTRSRTVR
+334 GRSRTVR
-344 QFGSF
+344 QFCSF
-349 VAIGFVNTAVYLGVY
+349 VLIGCVNTAVYLGVY
-364 ASLNRWIPYLVA
+364 ASLNRWIPYLTA
-376 HVVGYAV
+376 HVIGYVV

-397 RTRPTWRAFVR
+397 RTRPTWHAFVR
-408 YPVSS
+408 YPLSS

-433 DKNLAALAAGVLVTP
+433 DKNLAALAAGVIVTP

-456 AIMSGRRPEDAVSR
+456 AITSGQARAATAEPQAEPLSGRAVT
-470 RPDRPGASVR
+470 
-480 ESSALESSA
+480 
-489 PDPSAPGSSALESSV
+489 
-504 PGSSVPG
+504 
-511 SSAPGSS
+511 
-518 APDSSAPDSSVPDPP
+518 
-533 APERPARPLPGR
+533 
-545 PEADGP
+545 GP
-551 LPSRTAPTSTSP
+551 LPT
-563 APHTPL
+563 
-569 RSSEDR
+569 RSSQKG